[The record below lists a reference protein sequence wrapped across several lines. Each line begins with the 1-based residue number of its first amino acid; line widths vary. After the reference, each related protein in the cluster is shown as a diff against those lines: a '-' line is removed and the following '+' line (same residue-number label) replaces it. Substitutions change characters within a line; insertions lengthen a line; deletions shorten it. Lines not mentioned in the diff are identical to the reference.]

1 MSGPKST
8 RYTLTLEQRR
18 ILAEARE
25 RERKTQQE
33 LERLRAYKTEISIIK
48 SQLLKETT
56 DIDMLVERTNTGVE
70 LQTQIKE
77 TLNQLDKSMNIADS
91 VNKDSGLERLQQ
103 ANNNILNNLNQC
115 RKVKKKCDVE
125 SKNIKDTLSE
135 DINNSI
141 IAGMNIS
148 TFMENRDTNPINQV
162 EQQREKIKEVLDSL
176 DELKLSDDLKTELDE
191 ICSKSEEI
199 TDKNF
204 IDNYYAMTV
213 LPFVKKC
220 KEHNELVSK
229 YGEEFDE
236 LVSKHRF
243 YSNYLGLPI
252 LKFAI
257 STEQLEFLRL
267 EVKQLEQQYEQVE
280 EQSYIAKS
288 VDEVMVEMG
297 YNVVGNREVTKKNG
311 KKFRNELYH
320 FSEGTVVNV
329 TYASNGQIS
338 MELDGVDN
346 CDREPTNAECNV
358 LCEEMSEFCGE
369 FQEIEK
375 RLKEKGV
382 ILANRISMLP
392 PVSTY
397 AQIINVNDYDM
408 NKSVEC
414 LEVISKRKNESR
426 NQTMRKE

>member
-1 MSGPKST
+1 
-8 RYTLTLEQRR
+8 
-18 ILAEARE
+18 
-25 RERKTQQE
+25 
-33 LERLRAYKTEISIIK
+33 
-48 SQLLKETT
+48 
-56 DIDMLVERTNTGVE
+56 
-70 LQTQIKE
+70 
-77 TLNQLDKSMNIADS
+77 
-91 VNKDSGLERLQQ
+91 
-103 ANNNILNNLNQC
+103 LNQC

-148 TFMENRDTNPINQV
+148 TFMENRDTNPTNQV

>member
-1 MSGPKST
+1 
-8 RYTLTLEQRR
+8 
-18 ILAEARE
+18 
-25 RERKTQQE
+25 
-33 LERLRAYKTEISIIK
+33 
-48 SQLLKETT
+48 
-56 DIDMLVERTNTGVE
+56 MLVERTNTGVE

-77 TLNQLDKSMNIADS
+77 TLNQLDKSMNTADS

-103 ANNNILNNLNQC
+103 ANNNILNTLNQC

-125 SKNIKDTLSE
+125 SKNIKDMLSE

-148 TFMENRDTNPINQV
+148 TFMENRDINSINQV
-162 EQQREKIKEVLDSL
+162 EQQREKIKEVLNSL

-220 KEHNELVSK
+220 KEYNELVSMH
-229 YGEEFDE
+229 GDEFDE

-257 STEQLEFLRL
+257 STEQLESLRL

-397 AQIINVNDYDM
+397 AQIINVNDYNM
-408 NKSVEC
+408 NKLVEC

>member
-392 PVSTY
+392 PVYTY

>member
-18 ILAEARE
+18 ILAETRE

-33 LERLRAYKTEISIIK
+33 LERLRVYKTEISVIK

-56 DIDMLVERTNTGVE
+56 NIDMLVERTNTGVE

-77 TLNQLDKSMNIADS
+77 TLNQLDKSMNVADS

-103 ANNNILNNLNQC
+103 ANSHILNTLNQC

-162 EQQREKIKEVLDSL
+162 EQQREKIKEVLNSL
-176 DELKLSDDLKTELDE
+176 DELKLSDDLKTEFDE

-236 LVSKHRF
+236 LVSK
-243 YSNYLGLPI
+243 
-252 LKFAI
+252 
-257 STEQLEFLRL
+257 
-267 EVKQLEQQYEQVE
+267 
-280 EQSYIAKS
+280 
-288 VDEVMVEMG
+288 
-297 YNVVGNREVTKKNG
+297 
-311 KKFRNELYH
+311 
-320 FSEGTVVNV
+320 
-329 TYASNGQIS
+329 
-338 MELDGVDN
+338 
-346 CDREPTNAECNV
+346 
-358 LCEEMSEFCGE
+358 
-369 FQEIEK
+369 
-375 RLKEKGV
+375 
-382 ILANRISMLP
+382 
-392 PVSTY
+392 
-397 AQIINVNDYDM
+397 
-408 NKSVEC
+408 
-414 LEVISKRKNESR
+414 
-426 NQTMRKE
+426 